1 MNPTNKWLKRT
12 GLVLNILV
20 AALIVFAGSGKV
32 FGFAPPEVVKQMQA
46 FGLEDRLQLIG
57 TGEMIAALLLLIPR
71 TSPLGTLLTSGFWG
85 GVICIHMAHHQPFAF
100 PSVLLVVTWAG
111 SWLRGSVPLLSQNPG
126 SRAAADFNRD
136 LSHIPGGAHATAN

>member
-20 AALIVFAGSGKV
+20 AALIIFAGLGKT

-57 TGEMIAALLLLIPR
+57 IGEMTAAVLLLIPR
-71 TSPLGTLLTSGFWG
+71 TPPLGTLLTSGFWG
-85 GVICIHMAHHQPFAF
+85 GVICIHLAHHLPFAF
-100 PSVLLVVTWAG
+100 
-111 SWLRGSVPLLSQNPG
+111 
-126 SRAAADFNRD
+126 
-136 LSHIPGGAHATAN
+136 